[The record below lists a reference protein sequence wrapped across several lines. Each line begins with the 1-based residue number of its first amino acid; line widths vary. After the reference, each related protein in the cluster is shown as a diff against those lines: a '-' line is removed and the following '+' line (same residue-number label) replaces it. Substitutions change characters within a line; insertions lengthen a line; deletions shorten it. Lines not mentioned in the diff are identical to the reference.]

1 MIYANVDENIV
12 KSVLI
17 YASINVNSVKILM
30 FNINICI
37 ISVKIFIIDVNI
49 DANSVNGRARFKKH
63 KHKQL
68 SAAPLKSRHFALPTS
83 FTMLIRDKH
92 SCLL

>member
-63 KHKQL
+63 KQMFEYNSYL
-68 SAAPLKSRHFALPTS
+68 ETSGGQSFNPYLNVVHFFNT
-83 FTMLIRDKH
+83 TVD
-92 SCLL
+92 